1 MEFPISEATFHLNV
15 RMGSLGFP
23 AQYKYKYV
31 PSKLT
36 TNVIV
41 ALTSLSIFSAFG
53 SVPTILENLG
63 LEICK
68 LREVR
73 RGEDGVLN
81 CLTYSSSLSPWKLS
95 PFGATLTWLASLI
108 AN

>member
-23 AQYKYKYV
+23 AQNKYKYV

-36 TNVIV
+36 ANVIV
-41 ALTSLSIFSAFG
+41 ALTSLSIFSGLG
-53 SVPTILENLG
+53 SAPSILEYFV

-73 RGEDGVLN
+73 
-81 CLTYSSSLSPWKLS
+81 
-95 PFGATLTWLASLI
+95 
-108 AN
+108 

>member
-1 MEFPISEATFHLNV
+1 MEFPISKATFHLNV

-23 AQYKYKYV
+23 AQYKYEHV

-41 ALTSLSIFSAFG
+41 ALTSLSIFSALG
-53 SVPTILENLG
+53 SAPTILEYFV

-73 RGEDGVLN
+73 
-81 CLTYSSSLSPWKLS
+81 
-95 PFGATLTWLASLI
+95 
-108 AN
+108 